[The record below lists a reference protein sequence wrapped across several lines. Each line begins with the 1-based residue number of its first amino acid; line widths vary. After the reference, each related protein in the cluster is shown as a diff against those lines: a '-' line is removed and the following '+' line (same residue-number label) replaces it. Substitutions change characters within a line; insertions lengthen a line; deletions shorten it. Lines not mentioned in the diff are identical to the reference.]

1 MLGYLLGSEL
11 NDKLLEISWVNF
23 KVSFIFRIMLI
34 VILANKQRVLGG
46 IRQPY
51 HPSHQKCETRDC
63 YSRKS
68 NNTLVKGGDNTS
80 QKISS

>member
-34 VILANKQRVLGG
+34 VILANKQRVLEG

-51 HPSHQKCETRDC
+51 HPSH
-63 YSRKS
+63 
-68 NNTLVKGGDNTS
+68 
-80 QKISS
+80 